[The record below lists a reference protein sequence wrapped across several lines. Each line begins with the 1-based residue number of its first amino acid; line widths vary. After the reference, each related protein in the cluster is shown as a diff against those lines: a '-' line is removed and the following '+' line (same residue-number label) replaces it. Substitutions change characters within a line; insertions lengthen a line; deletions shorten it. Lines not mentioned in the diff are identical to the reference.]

1 MQTTTDQ
8 AVSNATVWR
17 RFVAMGYET
26 FLLVGPVLLFSF
38 VYTVVTGQT
47 DQDAPD
53 STAAIAKRMGLQLL
67 VLGILIGYF
76 VWGWSRGKVTLPM
89 QTLQLRVVDAAT
101 GAAATPR
108 QALVRA
114 LVGTAS
120 VITGLWLV
128 VSLLRKDRQTLHDL
142 ASGTRLVYA
151 RPGPRLPPTTP

>member
-1 MQTTTDQ
+1 
-8 AVSNATVWR
+8 
-17 RFVAMGYET
+17 MGYEA

-47 DQDAPD
+47 DQDAEG
-53 STAAIAKRMGLQLL
+53 STGAIAKRLGLQAMILT
-67 VLGILIGYF
+67 ILIGYF

-89 QTLQLRVVDAAT
+89 QTLQLRVVDAQT
-101 GAAATPR
+101 GQPATPR

-114 LVGTAS
+114 LVGLPS
-120 VITGLWLV
+120 LITGLWLA

-151 RPGPRLPPTTP
+151 RPSGSAEPPSVTP